1 MGVLLALFAMLCWG
15 LAPLFGKLGLL
26 YMHSITALSIRT
38 IIAASLILSWQIV
51 FGGPQYFH
59 AIPFKSLIFIGIEAL
74 LATLIGDLA
83 YFMALKRGNINQ
95 VTLILSSSPLVTM
108 LAAYAFLGER
118 ATSIQIIG
126 AVLIVCGLV
135 LVGMQPFRG

>member
-1 MGVLLALFAMLCWG
+1 MGLFLALLGMFCWG
-15 LAPLFGKLGLL
+15 LAPLFGKMGLM
-26 YMHSITALSIRT
+26 YMHSMTALTIRT

-59 AIPFKSLIFIGIEAL
+59 AIPLKSLIFIAIEAL

-95 VTLILSSSPLVTM
+95 VTLIMSSAPLITM

-118 ATSIQIIG
+118 ATANQIIG
-126 AVLIVCGLV
+126 AVLIVSGLV
-135 LVGMQPFRG
+135 LVGIQPLRG